1 MLSEDSIHILKEVK
15 VEQEENQKYCGN
27 CYYKQEHAFVFLQ
40 ENKNSLNHPKMHSQ
54 ELLRAQSLINIRP
67 AGSPMTKIL

>member
-15 VEQEENQKYCGN
+15 VEQEENQKYYGN

-40 ENKNSLNHPKMHSQ
+40 ESKKNSLNHPKM
-54 ELLRAQSLINIRP
+54 A
-67 AGSPMTKIL
+67 